1 MFASIMSS
9 YDIYFFLKVLIPT
22 ARAVSQPAIL
32 PSFKID
38 FLHAINFLHVLMSPD
53 YKAHYRDA
61 KNAYSPIFSIGIFA
75 ISISY
80 LSLMIEMFWL
90 LKLKV

>member
-1 MFASIMSS
+1 MSS

-22 ARAVSQPAIL
+22 ARAVSHPAIL

-38 FLHAINFLHVLMSPD
+38 FLHAINFLQVLISPD

-61 KNAYSPIFSIGIFA
+61 RNVYSPIFSVGSFA
-75 ISISY
+75 ISISS
-80 LSLMIEMFWL
+80 LSLMIEMLGL